1 MNTPN
6 LPQVMYLP
14 PALIEPDPNQP
25 RRSMDDAKLAEL
37 TQSVRSSG
45 IVQPIIVRSWTGP
58 KGVTHRIISGERRWR
73 AAMAAGLQ
81 DMPALVRDDLSDS
94 QILTIQIVENFQR
107 EGVSFRDEVAA
118 VQRLVA
124 LHDLGHAAGLLGVSK
139 SWISRMAGLNKLWQ
153 PVQDL
158 IAEGLLE
165 GADAAH
171 DLHSLHEIEPTTAE
185 RLVKEYREPPAWRGG
200 PPTRA
205 YLRHQLEEARRELAE
220 AESLRRE
227 AEELAE
233 KRREEAAARGPS
245 TVPGTGGGDN
255 DEAHSKTGSTDFHAV
270 REARRQAFDA
280 LDRRTDQLT
289 LPLVTQI
296 LTRFGLTRVPA
307 TEDDVARVV
316 DGDGRERHVS
326 LDLSTDHYHLD
337 TPEQIA
343 AIDPAQEMLRL
354 EIELTHDELKQL
366 LVSGKE
372 EPSALATLRRFV
384 EECTEPAEGDRV
396 TSAWLLERYKKWC
409 KRGYREALSSPND
422 FAFGLELLGLR
433 KKRIGGVGSVWV
445 GIRPREA

>member
-205 YLRHQLEEARRELAE
+205 YLRHQLEEARQELAE
-220 AESLRRE
+220 AQSLRRE

-233 KRREEAAARGPS
+233 KRREEAAARGPA
-245 TVPGTGGGDN
+245 TVPGTDN
-255 DEAHSKTGSTDFHAV
+255 DNDAEARQTPGSDLLAL
-270 REARRQAFDA
+270 REARREAFDA
-280 LDRRTDQLT
+280 LDRRTEQLT
-289 LPLVTQI
+289 KPLVAKLLSQLK
-296 LTRFGLTRVPA
+296 LTHVPA

-316 DGDGRERHVS
+316 DSDGRERHLS
-326 LDLSTDHYHLD
+326 IDLANDYWDLD
-337 TPEQIA
+337 TPKEIA
-343 AIDPAQEMLRL
+343 AVDPAQEVLRL
-354 EIELTHDELKQL
+354 EIELTADELQQL
-366 LVSGKE
+366 LDGGADSS
-372 EPSALATLRRFV
+372 PILATLRRFL

-396 TSAWLLERYKKWC
+396 TSTWLLERYQKWC